1 MRRVEPPIPDA
12 RINVSADGL
21 TLNSA
26 DATVDQTAGALSPGS
41 MDITAGTYELDGGTI
56 TGGTINTT
64 GGRFINASTGTLDGT
79 STGGI
84 TNVEAGLRR
93 DDFTAGFDQ

>member
-1 MRRVEPPIPDA
+1 M
-12 RINVSADGL
+12 
-21 TLNSA
+21 
-26 DATVDQTAGALSPGS
+26 DQTAGALSPGS

-64 GGRFINASTGTLDGT
+64 GGAFINASTGTLDGT

-84 TNVEAGLRR
+84 TLVGTLKQDSGATTSLQGLISDPDGLLDAIPAAFQPVYR
-93 DDFTAGFDQ
+93 F